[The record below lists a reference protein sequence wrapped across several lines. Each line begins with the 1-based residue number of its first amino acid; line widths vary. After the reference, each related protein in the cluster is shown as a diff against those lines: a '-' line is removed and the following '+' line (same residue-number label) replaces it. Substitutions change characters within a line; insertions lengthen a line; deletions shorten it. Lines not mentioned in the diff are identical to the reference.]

1 MGTNYNYQ
9 LSGAGGLIFG
19 LIVLT
24 LVVALPMKIGAR
36 LVNAKYTGIIRCG
49 FAAFVGLLGGVLASA
64 ILGGL
69 IGPTLGF
76 ALGYLLAIRA
86 MLGTTILGALA
97 LTVVAVVI
105 SLAGCWLLAKLGIFV
120 AGPMTVATSTT
131 TSV

>member
-1 MGTNYNYQ
+1 MNENYSFY
-9 LSGAGGLIFG
+9 GGPLLG

-24 LVVALPMKIGAR
+24 VVVALPMKIGAR

-69 IGPTLGF
+69 IGPALGF

-86 MLGTTILGALA
+86 MLGTTVLGALA
-97 LTVVAVVI
+97 LTVVAVPI

-120 AGPMTVATSTT
+120 AGPMTVSTSTT
-131 TSV
+131 TI